1 MLEFN
6 NFTEAYLGL
15 AREVFYHPDFTVS
28 PRGLEVKEKLGMCF
42 KINNPRAR
50 IPFVS
55 GRKFSISYM
64 IAELLWYL
72 SGNNSTE
79 WISYYSSFWKKISDD
94 GNTANSAYGARIFKP
109 NSVIAN
115 FRFSQWDY
123 VKEELQNDADSRRAV
138 IHIRVPDDSID
149 AKLDVPC
156 TLALQFFI
164 RDHKLHMV
172 THMRSSDL
180 ILGLAYDV
188 PAFTFFQEL
197 LAYEL
202 GVELGTYIHFSNSLH
217 IYRKHYEMVENFL
230 QTDEVENAKLLAIS
244 RGSMK
249 KMLSVPPLKELLLF
263 EKATRGSMGHSEIM
277 GFLDEFTTV
286 ENDDLNYW
294 MDWGKILV
302 YDRLKKLGFTQE
314 AIEIRNSTSYV
325 GYHDMYHKLKE
336 RKL

>member
-15 AREVFYHPDFTVS
+15 AREVFYHLDFTAS

-42 KINNPRAR
+42 KIKDPLAR
-50 IPFVS
+50 IPFIPE
-55 GRKFSISYM
+55 RKFSISYM

-123 VKEELQNDADSRRAV
+123 VKRELQDDSDSRRAV

-164 RDHKLHMV
+164 RDKKLYMI

-197 LAYEL
+197 LAFEL
-202 GVELGTYIHFSNSLH
+202 GVEVGEYIHFSNSLH
-217 IYRKHYEMVENFL
+217 IYRKHYKMVESFL
-230 QTDEVENAKLLAIS
+230 QMDEAENTKLLAIS

-249 KMLSVPPLKELLLF
+249 KISSTPPLRELLLF
-263 EKATRGSMGHSEIM
+263 EKAVRESVSHSEIM
-277 GFLDEFTTV
+277 DFLDEFRTI
-286 ENDDLNYW
+286 ESDDLNYW
-294 MDWGKILV
+294 LDWGKIIG
-302 YDRLKKLGFTQE
+302 YDRLKKLGFIEE
-314 AIEIRNSTSYV
+314 AMGTLDSTSYV
-325 GYHDMYHKLKE
+325 GYHRLKG